1 MYLCCALRGE
11 GLKITTMTVSEQ
23 LEKFIAE
30 NGGNERDALNVA
42 LARLELAEKQLS
54 DDAWRIDSEAM
65 AKVMLDQ
72 SIETQAKERLD
83 AFIKHER
90 EQRSFIAANSAMNGL
105 LANPQTQTVGS
116 YATGSEIAHLAIS
129 YATCLLAELETT
141 NQSNPK
147 Q

>member
-1 MYLCCALRGE
+1 
-11 GLKITTMTVSEQ
+11 MTVSEQ

-42 LARLELAEKQLS
+42 LASLELAEKQLS

-83 AFIKHER
+83 AFIKHEG
-90 EQRSFIAANSAMNGL
+90 EQRRFIAANSAMNGL
-105 LANPQTQTVGS
+105 LANAGYLASDEVVS
-116 YATGSEIAHLAIS
+116 YSFCKQSVMLAD
-129 YATCLLAELETT
+129 ALLAELEKS
-141 NQSNPK
+141 NQSTTPHENMV
-147 Q
+147 

>member
-1 MYLCCALRGE
+1 
-11 GLKITTMTVSEQ
+11 MTVSEQ

-90 EQRSFIAANSAMNGL
+90 EQRRFIAANSAMNGL
-105 LANPQTQTVGS
+105 LAQNYSDARGNAEEAVRN
-116 YATGSEIAHLAIS
+116 ADA
-129 YATCLLAELETT
+129 LLAELEKS
-141 NQSNPK
+141 NQSNLTI
-147 Q
+147 